1 MNFLKKLTAF
11 TVLFALV
18 LSLAACG
25 GGNAESSEPDGGSAV
40 SGPEISEDPGVTET
54 SQVYTAEQIAACE
67 AENAQIAALL
77 SRDIDRSLT
86 ARNVFFKQSYSYSRE
101 PSDGY
106 PDKKMTLL
114 TDGRSSDVFDH
125 EHYVAWKGSQSVTV
139 DFDLGIGRHDL
150 ADVDVGCLRQI
161 SYGIGLPSYVELFIS
176 ADGENYCSVG
186 KQLRPKGIE
195 DSARL
200 IYRFA
205 LPKATPA
212 RYVRIVLGK
221 PDSTFLFVDEVWG
234 YEYREDAPVDR
245 TPGGS
250 GETKYDVIDDV
261 YKCSIDA
268 SAPRIS
274 VSADDADYDKVQN
287 LMLLDST
294 ELLAQNFEPV
304 PTANNS
310 NTSLKN
316 FGILKDGEFPPE
328 TDRGTD
334 KWVCFYRGSGRHVIA
349 DLGCEMTV
357 SGYKTVFLDNE
368 TGGIAVPPAYY
379 ISLSSDGVD
388 WVSVYGGYNPDYGHK
403 APPSTYVIDAKF
415 KGDYKARFVRI
426 SFPTEPDSSV
436 AKMVY
441 MGEIEITGKKSTEG
455 AKEPEENTDT
465 HYGRLS
471 MPDEYGIHNILFAP
485 ITDKINEHCT
495 KTHVILTDGALQYL
509 YYRNKEGVVEG
520 KMFDCIAFSV
530 RNEMA
535 SYTELHDSMSFYYEE
550 LFEYE
555 GMNLNALEE
564 AQQRFNE
571 ELGVND
577 KVKVMISVDCPR
589 LWNTFRGKQIAN
601 LEDVKECLKWQA
613 DEIIRRINEKGYK
626 NIEFVGFY
634 WHHESI
640 VRDSL
645 DAEGMAWF
653 TDYARSLGYI
663 THWCPYYDANGLW
676 RNHELGIDVACLQP
690 GYMFHRETVYARL
703 TSTYELA
710 RIYGMCVE
718 IEIED
723 YSSASA
729 TNRYYDYLAAG
740 VETGYM
746 YAVKVYYQGA
756 FPGVF
761 AGAPQST
768 EELRR
773 RVYDMTGHYAME
785 ILTEEEL
792 DFAHAETGDFHDKT
806 VEVKAGEHAE
816 FKLIPT
822 AGLVYRI
829 LLSPLY
835 GDYRL
840 DSDGNAYYKPKK
852 GYLGEDT
859 LTVQIVDDDG
869 KLNTATVTFKVVN

>member
-1 MNFLKKLTAF
+1 MRQIKTAF
-11 TVLFALV
+11 SVLLAAAMIF
-18 LSLAACG
+18 SFAACG
-25 GGNAESSEPDGGSAV
+25 GSGNGEETLDESAPQE
-40 SGPEISEDPGVTET
+40 ET
-54 SQVYTAEQIAACE
+54 SAEESGTEARVYTAEQIAACE

-77 SRDIDRSLT
+77 NRDVDRTLA
-86 ARNVFFKQSYSYSRE
+86 ARNVFFKQSYTYSRE

-106 PDKKMTLL
+106 PDEKMNLL
-114 TDGRSSDVFDH
+114 TDGQSSDVFDH
-125 EHYVAWKGSQSVTV
+125 KHYVAWKGAQSVTV
-139 DFDLGIGRHDL
+139 DFDLGIGKHEL
-150 ADVDVGCLRQI
+150 ADVEVGCLRQI

-176 ADGENYCSVG
+176 ADGEDYYSVG

-205 LPKATPA
+205 LPKATAA

-221 PDSTFLFVDEVWG
+221 PDASFLFVDEVWG
-234 YEYREDAPVDR
+234 YEYRADAPVDR

-250 GETKYDVIDDV
+250 GETKYDMIDDL

-268 SAPRIS
+268 SAPRVT
-274 VSADDADYDKVQN
+274 VSKSDADYDTVQN
-287 LMLLDST
+287 LMLLDTT

-304 PTANNS
+304 PNATNS
-310 NTSLKN
+310 NSTLSK
-316 FGILKDGEFPPE
+316 FGILKDGVYPPAS
-328 TDRGTD
+328 DRGAD

-357 SGYKTVFLDNE
+357 SGFKTVFLDNE
-368 TGGIAVPPAYY
+368 TSGIGVPPASYV
-379 ISLSSDGVD
+379 SLSSDGVN
-388 WVSVYGGYNPDYGHK
+388 WVSVYGDYNPDYGHK
-403 APPSTYVIDAKF
+403 TPAANYTIDAKF

-436 AKMVY
+436 STIVY
-441 MGEIEITGKKSTEG
+441 MGEVEITGKKSTEG
-455 AKEPEENTDT
+455 AAEPVENTDT

-485 ITDKINEHCT
+485 VTDKINEHCT
-495 KTHVILTDGALQYL
+495 TSHVILTDDAAQYL
-509 YYRNKEGVVEG
+509 YYRNQEGVIEG

-530 RNEMA
+530 RNQMA
-535 SYTELHDSMSFYYEE
+535 SYVELFDSMSFYYEE
-550 LFEYE
+550 LFDYE

-564 AQQRFNE
+564 AQQRLNE
-571 ELGVND
+571 ELGAND

-589 LWNTFRGKQIAN
+589 KWNTFRGNQIAT
-601 LEDVKECLKWQA
+601 LEDAIECLKWQA
-613 DEIIRRINEKGYK
+613 DEIIRLINEKDYK

-640 VRDSL
+640 ARDSF
-645 DAEGMAWF
+645 DAESMKWF
-653 TDYARSLGYI
+653 TGYARSLGYI
-663 THWCPYYDANGLW
+663 THWCPYYDAYGLW
-676 RNHELGIDVACLQP
+676 RNRELGIDIACLQP
-690 GYMFHRETVYARL
+690 GYMFHPETVYARL

-723 YSSASA
+723 YSSTSA

-740 VETGYM
+740 RETGYM

-761 AGAPQST
+761 AGAPRST

-785 ILTEEEL
+785 VLTAEEL

-806 VEVKAGEHAE
+806 VEVKAGEHAD

-822 AGLVYRI
+822 ADLVYRI

-840 DSDGNAYYKPKK
+840 DKNGDAYYKPKK
-852 GYLGEDT
+852 GYLGEDC
-859 LTVQIVDDDG
+859 LVMQIVDDNG
-869 KLNTATVTFKVVN
+869 ELKTATVTFKITD